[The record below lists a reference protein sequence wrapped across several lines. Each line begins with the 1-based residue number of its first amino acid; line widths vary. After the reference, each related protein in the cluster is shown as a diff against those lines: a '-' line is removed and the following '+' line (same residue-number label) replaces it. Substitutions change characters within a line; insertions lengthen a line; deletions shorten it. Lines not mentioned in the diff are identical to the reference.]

1 MKTSEKNPYHRRDF
15 LKVAAGGM
23 GALVAG
29 ATVSAAA
36 KAQTQAAES
45 FAAKPAVDAAS
56 AGTGPASLPPV
67 RPGSDFMID
76 VIKSLGF
83 EYITVNPGA
92 NFRGLIE
99 SAVNY
104 GGNRNPQ
111 LITALHEETC
121 VALPHG
127 YAKMEGKPLGVFMY
141 GTVGMQHAAM
151 AIYSAWCD
159 RAPVVIFVGNDLD
172 MADRVGRV
180 EMVHSAQDVSS
191 FVRDFI
197 KWDDTPVSL
206 NGFAE
211 SALRAYKIAM
221 TPPYGPVVVSVDKFL
236 QENPIPAGANLR
248 IPKYSPTVP
257 PQADDGSVAE
267 IAKMLVKAEYPVIIA
282 ERVARTEAGLKCMVE
297 LAELLQ
303 CAVVDT
309 IQRMNFPSRHPLRQ
323 GPGTIREADLVL
335 SLENPLL
342 WSGINDADPEGV
354 SGPGTPKLKPG
365 AKVVT
370 INSFDL
376 FSHSNYQD
384 LGRYQEVDL
393 SVGADAEETLPALI
407 EEVKRQITAN
417 RRVAFQARGA
427 KLTAAHQ
434 KTEAQV
440 RTQAAYGWNESPIS
454 TARIAAEL
462 WDQIKDKDWSLVS
475 RSDSMAGWPQRLW
488 SFEKYY
494 HHIGQSGSVGV
505 GYSAPSSVGAAL
517 ANKKHGRLSI
527 NLQNDGDLMFCPQSL
542 WTTAHYKIPVL
553 TVMHNNRSYNTEM
566 MEIQRCAGKQHRDIS
581 AAEIATSITDPAIDF
596 SKLAQSMGW
605 YAEGPIENP
614 NDVGPAIKRALAAVE
629 KGQPALLDTVTQ
641 PT

>member
-1 MKTSEKNPYHRRDF
+1 MKTSEKIPYDRRDF
-15 LKVAAGGM
+15 LKVAAGGV
-23 GALVAG
+23 GALVAN
-29 ATVSAAA
+29 ATAR
-36 KAQTQAAES
+36 AQTQAAES
-45 FAAKPAVDAAS
+45 FAAKPAVDAS
-56 AGTGPASLPPV
+56 PTGPATLPAV

-104 GGNRNPQ
+104 GGNKNPQ

-159 RAPVVIFVGNDLD
+159 RAPVVLFVGNDLD
-172 MADRVGRV
+172 MADRSGRV
-180 EMVHSAQDVSS
+180 EMVHSAQDVSA
-191 FVRDFI
+191 FVRGFT
-197 KWDDTPVSL
+197 KWDDAPVSL

-211 SALRAYKIAM
+211 SAMRAYKVAM
-221 TPPYGPVVVSVDKFL
+221 TPPYGPVVVSVDKYL
-236 QENPIPAGANLR
+236 QENPIPEGANLR

-267 IAKMLVKAEYPVIIA
+267 IAKMLVNAENPVIIA

-323 GPGTIREADLVL
+323 GNGTIREADLVL

-342 WSGINDADPEGV
+342 WSGLNDADAEGV
-354 SGPGTPKLKPG
+354 SGPGTSRLKPG

-393 SVGADAEETLPALI
+393 SVGADAEETLPAII
-407 EEVKRQITAN
+407 EEVKRQITSN
-417 RRVAFQARGA
+417 RRTAFQARGA
-427 KLTAAHQ
+427 KLAAVHQ
-434 KTEAQV
+434 KTEAQS
-440 RTQAAYGWNESPIS
+440 RTQAAFGWNESPIS

-462 WDQIKDKDWSLVS
+462 WAQIKDKDWSLVS
-475 RSDSMAGWPQRLW
+475 RSDSMANWPQRLW
-488 SFEKYY
+488 SFEKFY

-505 GYSAPSSVGAAL
+505 GYNAPASVGAAL
-517 ANKKHGRLSI
+517 ANKKHGRLSL
-527 NLQNDGDLMFCPQSL
+527 NLQNDGDLMYCPQSM
-542 WTTAHYKIPVL
+542 WTAAHYKIPML
-553 TVMHNNRSYNTEM
+553 TVMHNNRSYNTEL

-581 AAEIATSITDPAIDF
+581 AAEIATAMTDPAIDF

-614 NDVGPAIKRALAAVE
+614 SDVGPAIKRAIAAVE